1 VSTAIRPGSVAAWR
15 LAIRPRTLPVS
26 LAPVLVGTAVA
37 WASGG
42 GRPGAAFA
50 AALGALLLQ
59 IGSNLANDVFDFE
72 KGADTAER
80 IGPPRATQMGVLSPG
95 AMRQGMAVVFG
106 LAVAVGLY
114 LTAVAGP
121 WIVVVGIVSILA
133 AIAYTGG
140 PWPLGY
146 HGLGDL
152 AVFVFFGPVAVVG
165 TAFVQTGEL
174 SGRAMW
180 AAIPVGLLATAILV
194 VNNLRDIE
202 TDARAGK
209 RTLAVRLGRRG
220 ARLEWLG
227 LVGGAYLVALLPWL
241 AGDATPLVAL
251 AWLSLPLAWGLWR
264 VVGRVESGT
273 ELNEALAG
281 TAKLVFVFSLLF
293 ALGLSQ

>member
-1 VSTAIRPGSVAAWR
+1 MSAAIRPGSVAAWR

-42 GRPGAAFA
+42 WRPGPAFA

-59 IGSNLANDVFDFE
+59 IGSNLANDVFDYE

-95 AMRQGMAVVFG
+95 AMRWGMAVVFG
-106 LAVAVGLY
+106 LAVGVGLY

-121 WIVVVGIVSILA
+121 WIVIVGIVSILT

-165 TAFVQTGEL
+165 TAFVQTGEP
-174 SGRAMW
+174 SGQALV

-241 AGDATPLVAL
+241 TGGATPLVAL
-251 AWLSLPLAWGLWR
+251 AWLSLPLAWRLWR
-264 VVGRVESGT
+264 IVGRVESGP

-293 ALGLSQ
+293 AFGLSR

>member
-1 VSTAIRPGSVAAWR
+1 VSAAIRPGSVAAWQ
-15 LAIRPRTLPVS
+15 LAIRPHTLPVS

-37 WASGG
+37 WSAGSW
-42 GRPGAAFA
+42 RPGPAFA

-95 AMRQGMAVVFG
+95 AMRRGMAVVFG
-106 LAVAVGLY
+106 LAVGVGLY

-121 WIVVVGIVSILA
+121 WIVVVGIVSILT

-152 AVFVFFGPVAVVG
+152 TVFVFFGPVAVAG

-174 SGRAMW
+174 SAGAMG

-227 LVGGAYLVALLPWL
+227 LVGGAYLMAMLPWL
-241 AGDATPLVAL
+241 VGGGTPWVAL

-264 VVGRVESGT
+264 VVGQIESGP
-273 ELNEALAG
+273 ELNDALAG
-281 TAKLVFVFSLLF
+281 TAKLAFVFSLLF
-293 ALGLSQ
+293 ALGLSR